1 MFTRHFHALLVMTLT
16 SQTRQT
22 SHWYTWVYFTL
33 FYSTNL
39 FDQSVHLV
47 RWKVL
52 VRVLKLLIRTF
63 WITFDP
69 WFGFNSPLY
78 QMKKQTFSIYFF
90 DISNLKLLW
99 FWYYTYFIDTCS
111 YCIWWLFFWE
121 TLQHFLENFLIGQT
135 KFWFI
140 FI

>member
-22 SHWYTWVYFTL
+22 SHWFTWVYFTL

-52 VRVLKLLIRTF
+52 VRVLKHLIRTF

-78 QMKKQTFSIYFF
+78 QMKNKHY
-90 DISNLKLLW
+90 KLGILAHNSSKVRKSLSLSW
-99 FWYYTYFIDTCS
+99 RFGKTEPPGLCRFPYQLYHIRTNNGKT
-111 YCIWWLFFWE
+111 
-121 TLQHFLENFLIGQT
+121 
-135 KFWFI
+135 
-140 FI
+140 